1 MSVVL
6 LEVQLTS
13 TGIDQDTLDEFLD
26 FVFEVMAAA
35 VSDPHFLFLFLFF
48 DIRFCLHL
56 ADGASS

>member
-35 VSDPHFLFLFLFF
+35 VSDPHFFFDFFF
-48 DIRFCLHL
+48 DIL
-56 ADGASS
+56 AFVFAYI